1 MDTFY
6 APRPED
12 FRLAWPNAYSQ
23 AMRLSLELHRRSDEI
38 LMRSETLMRDSNISS
53 ERTRDNLYRTGHV
66 FVAEVRKSGVES
78 AHAIGTATNHFLKVV
93 GDAQAQDLKVHDE
106 IRKEVQN
113 LLKEQQALQ
122 KFRVELNARPLWE
135 RLWLALHRRY

>member
-38 LMRSETLMRDSNISS
+38 LTRSETLMRDSNISS
-53 ERTRDNLYRTGHV
+53 ERTRDNLYQTGSA
-66 FVAEVRKSGVES
+66 FVAQVRKSGVES
-78 AHAIGTATNHFLKVV
+78 AKAIGTATDHFLKVV
-93 GDAQAQDLKVHDE
+93 GDAQAQDQKVRDE
-106 IRKEVQN
+106 IRREVQN
-113 LLKEQQALQ
+113 LLKERQTLQ
-122 KFRVELNARPLWE
+122 KFKAQLNARPLWE